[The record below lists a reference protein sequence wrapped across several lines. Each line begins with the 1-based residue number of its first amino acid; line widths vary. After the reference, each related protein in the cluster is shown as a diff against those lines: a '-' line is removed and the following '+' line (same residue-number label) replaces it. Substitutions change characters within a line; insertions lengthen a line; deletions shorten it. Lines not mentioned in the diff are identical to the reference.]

1 MRNKRIELR
10 PRPRP
15 DRLKPGFDLR
25 ADERTRAWAQ
35 HFRGGFRSYLTS
47 VTGILVPCATALVGC
62 FSNAEGVR
70 VLKEVWKEVDHFDHC
85 SIHFG

>member
-1 MRNKRIELR
+1 MAR
-10 PRPRP
+10 
-15 DRLKPGFDLR
+15 
-25 ADERTRAWAQ
+25 
-35 HFRGGFRSYLTS
+35 RSL
-47 VTGILVPCATALVGC
+47 IGC